1 MAKKKEVTAKNSENR
16 FSKRKESVL
25 MKCKKGGV
33 IQPYLT
39 EIENT
44 KNDVELDKVMSN
56 NVELRPF
63 VGE

>member
-1 MAKKKEVTAKNSENR
+1 MAKKKEVTAKNSENG

-44 KNDVELDKVMSN
+44 TNDIELETVMNS

>member
-1 MAKKKEVTAKNSENR
+1 MTTKKEVTAKNSENE

-33 IQPYLT
+33 IQPHLT

-44 KNDVELDKVMSN
+44 KNDVELEEVMKSN
-56 NVELRPF
+56 IELRPF